1 MQSLQVLFISR
12 RCSSQYLSIANAQ
25 LPTLTTLR
33 SQAYLRVS
41 VEVPYAVLAN
51 SDHPQRHLLGNIARV
66 VGRDASR
73 ASAQVGDLYV
83 ALSEDETIYGLFKTM
98 KGNYLPVSG
107 LISPKRVLIEV
118 HTVQEQIERQGKTSR
133 RPRRGKS
140 FSRDQNPSPS
150 RAISPQPPTSADKT
164 RSLSTD
170 GGLLSPRHAASPSTD
185 KGRSLKTFKSSS
197 DSQSGKEH
205 QRTTSVMS
213 DSTKRTLIAFQ
224 DQEAEVSF

>member
-83 ALSEDETIYGLFKTM
+83 ALSEDEAIYGLFKTM
-98 KGNYLPVSG
+98 KGNYLSVSG
-107 LISPKRVLIEV
+107 SHFTEACANRSPYSPGTNRAPGQDLTSSSTRQIVLPGSEPIPISCDI
-118 HTVQEQIERQGKTSR
+118 
-133 RPRRGKS
+133 
-140 FSRDQNPSPS
+140 
-150 RAISPQPPTSADKT
+150 
-164 RSLSTD
+164 
-170 GGLLSPRHAASPSTD
+170 PSTANFCRQD
-185 KGRSLKTFKSSS
+185 AL
-197 DSQSGKEH
+197 
-205 QRTTSVMS
+205 
-213 DSTKRTLIAFQ
+213 LIN
-224 DQEAEVSF
+224 